1 MQIVKEETFLTSLQT
16 IMNFIAK
23 DSINRALDFEEKLRE
38 KLETLDNF
46 PYKCRQSIYFENEE
60 IRDYIFM
67 GYVVPYFIDVHND
80 RIVIL
85 DIIKYQSKD
94 TK

>member
-1 MQIVKEETFLTSLQT
+1 MQIVKEETFLISLQT
-16 IMNFIAK
+16 IIHFIAE
-23 DSINRALDFEEKLRE
+23 DSINRALDFEKKLRE

-67 GYVVPYFIDVHND
+67 GYVVPYFIDVRND

-94 TK
+94 IK